1 MNLMQQAAVAA
12 SQANTSGVI
21 GSGMVGAGSGGG
33 QQVIDLK
40 TSIYDSKCQ
49 LFNYPYVHEFFF
61 QLTATNWG
69 PHAAAPAEST
79 PTTNSS
85 GRKESSLRQRKSAE
99 NVMMF
104 LSYTVENNALI

>member
-49 LFNYPYVHEFFF
+49 LFNYPYVHENFFSINSH
-61 QLTATNWG
+61 QLGATCR
-69 PHAAAPAEST
+69 ST
-79 PTTNSS
+79 CRIYTNN
-85 GRKESSLRQRKSAE
+85 K
-99 NVMMF
+99 
-104 LSYTVENNALI
+104 